1 MPQTIFTIGHSN
13 LNFMRFLSLIQA
25 NNVTH
30 IIDIRSIPYS
40 RRAPWSNKS
49 RLSDLLKPF
58 RIRYTYLGH
67 KLGGKKQKIEHISKQ
82 QGVTP
87 EEIYKEGIQ
96 ILLQLSMQDTLSL
109 LCAES
114 DPANCH
120 RQRIIAQ
127 TLIDSG
133 VNVLHILKDSA
144 LQEAWKENNPAIQP
158 ELFK

>member
-1 MPQTIFTIGHSN
+1 MPQTIFTVGHSN
-13 LNFMRFLSLIQA
+13 LSFMRFLSLLQA
-25 NNVTH
+25 HNITH

-58 RIRYTYLGH
+58 KIRYTYLGH

-82 QGVTP
+82 QGITP

-96 ILLQLSMQDTLSL
+96 ILLRLSMPGNLSL
-109 LCAES
+109 LCAEG

-133 VNVLHILKDSA
+133 VKVSHILKDGNIK
-144 LQEAWKENNPAIQP
+144 EAWKENHPSIQP